1 MPKFDLDNT
10 PNAKMIKSVQE
21 KSITQANA
29 KTVQDI
35 PLELI
40 DENPDNSEIFN
51 MEKIQKLAENI
62 KLEGFFGTIELYR
75 KEDGRYEISSGH
87 RRYRAVKMLGYKT
100 IPATVSQM
108 PELDTQKRRK
118 LIASNINS
126 RNMKPLDWARA
137 INYYAET
144 LMIEDAQ
151 ARGVK
156 YVPGQKYKASNN
168 LNINQETAKYF
179 DMKEVTIIRYRAL
192 CRLIPELREMVEDE
206 TLPWTSIAEVGNME
220 GEQQN
225 DILKEIN
232 KAILVTP
239 PVETETVDEKG
250 KPIEKVF
257 LSGVQVSNIVRKYKQ
272 NLSAEERKAK
282 EQPSEQPVDNVSP
295 EDSIESTFTPLDF
308 SMDLPTISEDTPV
321 SESTNRY
328 IRSIDNLMFTI
339 EKEFSLLL
347 NQEYVVDDKQ
357 AVKEKIES
365 LENILAEL
373 KKKL

>member
-62 KLEGFFGTIELYR
+62 KQEGFFGTIELYR
-75 KEDGRYEISSGH
+75 KDDGRYEISSGH
-87 RRYRAVKMLGYKT
+87 RRYRAVKLLGRKT
-100 IPATVSQM
+100 IPATVSPM

-144 LMIEDAQ
+144 LMIEDAH
-151 ARGVK
+151 ARGIK

-192 CRLIPELREMVEDE
+192 CRLIPELREMVEDD

-220 GEQQN
+220 EEQQN
-225 DILKEIN
+225 DILNEIN
-232 KAILVTP
+232 KAIRVTP
-239 PVETETVDEKG
+239 PIETETVDEKG

-282 EQPSEQPVDNVSP
+282 KQLNEQPADNDSS

>member
-62 KLEGFFGTIELYR
+62 KQEGFFGTIELYR
-75 KEDGRYEISSGH
+75 KDDGRYEISSGH
-87 RRYRAVKMLGYKT
+87 RRYRAVKLLGRKT
-100 IPATVSQM
+100 IPATVSPM

-144 LMIEDAQ
+144 LMIEDAH
-151 ARGVK
+151 ARGIK

-192 CRLIPELREMVEDE
+192 CRLIPELREMVEDD

-220 GEQQN
+220 EEQQN
-225 DILKEIN
+225 DILNEIN
-232 KAILVTP
+232 KAIRVTP
-239 PVETETVDEKG
+239 PIETETVDEKG

-282 EQPSEQPVDNVSP
+282 KQPNEQPADNDSS